1 MLTRAEAMA
10 PSTFVVSVTPFTE
23 DGALDEEMLRAH
35 FRRLA
40 AARIGVYV
48 GGSGSG
54 EGLTL
59 SHDETFRLY
68 RIAHE
73 ELNGRVPVR
82 AMGFEPNTAGQMVE
96 LARIAREAKLEAMQ
110 VYSVVAAGATAQELE
125 QYFSDVL
132 SVIRIPAVISIH
144 HAVGYTVPVETLGR
158 IVERYEHVVGINC
171 TRADIRLL
179 DRVGSS
185 VAVHVA
191 DASQILSN
199 LALGGHGFLSN
210 IANIVPELC
219 VSLINCVKA
228 GDLRGAAR
236 DYAALVRLDDR
247 IPKQLGIKGIKG
259 AMRMLGMPAGYP
271 RRPRLALTGGEQELV
286 RKFALNFPASG

>member
-1 MLTRAEAMA
+1 MLTRADAMA
-10 PSTFVVSVTPFTE
+10 PSTFVVSLTPFAE
-23 DGALDEEMLRAH
+23 NGAFDEEMLRAH

-68 RIAHE
+68 RIAYE

-82 AMGFEPNTAGQMVE
+82 AMGFEPRTASEMIE
-96 LARIAREAKLEAMQ
+96 LARIAGEAKLEAMQ
-110 VYSVVAAGATAQELE
+110 VYSIVAPGASAQELE

-132 SVIRIPAVISIH
+132 SVIRIPAVISSH
-144 HAVGYTVPVETLGR
+144 HAVGYAVSAETLGR
-158 IVERYEHVVGINC
+158 IVERYERVVGINC
-171 TRADIRLL
+171 TRADVRLL

-191 DASQILSN
+191 DVSQILNN

-219 VSLINCVKA
+219 VSLINYFKA
-228 GDLRGAAR
+228 GDFHRAAQ
-236 DYAALVRLDDR
+236 DYAALVRLEDR
-247 IPKQLGIKGIKG
+247 IPRQLGIKGVK
-259 AMRMLGMPAGYP
+259 AALRVLGLPAGYP
-271 RRPRLALTGGEQELV
+271 RRPRIALTDDEQELV
-286 RKFALNFPASG
+286 RKFALNVPASG